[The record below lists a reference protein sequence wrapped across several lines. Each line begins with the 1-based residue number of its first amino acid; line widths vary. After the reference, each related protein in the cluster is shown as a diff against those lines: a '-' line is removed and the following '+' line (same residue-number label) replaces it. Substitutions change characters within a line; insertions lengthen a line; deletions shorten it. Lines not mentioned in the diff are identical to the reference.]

1 MNTIIT
7 RVFIV
12 IDSSLSLSLSLS
24 LSPQCDKTT
33 SEAIEKY
40 NWFKI
45 SLVSATNEEEI
56 NFQWPTNRL
65 HSFKLYRN
73 TSAKSVKENESY
85 FLALYSGP

>member
-7 RVFIV
+7 HVFIV
-12 IDSSLSLSLSLS
+12 IDSSLSLSLP

-45 SLVSATNEEEI
+45 SLASATIEEEI
-56 NFQWPTNRL
+56 NFQWHNKQIT
-65 HSFKLYRN
+65 FI
-73 TSAKSVKENESY
+73 
-85 FLALYSGP
+85 